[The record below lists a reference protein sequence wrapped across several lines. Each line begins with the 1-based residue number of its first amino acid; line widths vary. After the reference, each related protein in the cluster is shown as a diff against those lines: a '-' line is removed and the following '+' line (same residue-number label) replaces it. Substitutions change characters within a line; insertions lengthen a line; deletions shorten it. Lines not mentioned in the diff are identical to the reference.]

1 MLLPEAGTQQGIS
14 TSRRRRISS
23 RWLEMV
29 GLGMILVM
37 VVVVE
42 GVRGM
47 LLEAIPVI
55 VVVGVVVVVGGGIS
69 YLSLR
74 RRSGGGGG
82 GGGVSV
88 GEAVFNWSVVAL
100 AAFTAF
106 LFLIS

>member
-82 GGGVSV
+82 GVSV